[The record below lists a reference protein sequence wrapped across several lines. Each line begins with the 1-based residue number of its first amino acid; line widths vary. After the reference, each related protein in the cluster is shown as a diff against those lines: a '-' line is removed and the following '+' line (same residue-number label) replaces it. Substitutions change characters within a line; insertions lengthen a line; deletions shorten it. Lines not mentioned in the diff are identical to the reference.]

1 MNSHTFQ
8 AQLSPSY
15 VILVEEM
22 RAAGSWVVGI
32 RGPCPLTEHHQPSMD
47 LKNAKRE
54 AYSLARRHFL
64 EKAIA
69 EIPIEFEDLSW
80 ISY

>member
-1 MNSHTFQ
+1 M
-8 AQLSPSY
+8 
-15 VILVEEM
+15 ILVEEM
-22 RAAGSWVVGI
+22 PAVGSWVVGI
-32 RGPCPLTEHHQPSMD
+32 CGPCPLTRHHQPFMD

>member
-1 MNSHTFQ
+1 
-8 AQLSPSY
+8 
-15 VILVEEM
+15 
-22 RAAGSWVVGI
+22 
-32 RGPCPLTEHHQPSMD
+32 MD

-80 ISY
+80 ISYLTSHTRRGTLV